1 MRNIKI
7 TVEYEGTD
15 YSGWQRQKNSGE
27 TIQEKIENALLK
39 ITNEKISVAGSGR
52 TDAGVHAIG
61 QVANFLTSSKMSEEK
76 LCKALNSVLPR
87 DITVK
92 SLEEAPAGFHS
103 RVCSKKKTYFYKI
116 LNRAAPPALDRK
128 TCWYI
133 PQKLDVNSM
142 NAACACLAGKHDF
155 AVFANADAKVKTTVR
170 TVFSANIK
178 RDGDFIIFTISAD
191 GFLKRMVRLI
201 VGTLVRV
208 GKETLTVKGF
218 GEILKTGEKTRDV
231 IAAPPQGLFLDNV
244 EYNARHV

>member
-1 MRNIKI
+1 MKNIKI
-7 TVEYEGTD
+7 IVEYEGTN
-15 YSGWQRQKNSGE
+15 YSGWQRQKNSYE

-39 ITNEKISVAGSGR
+39 ITNEKTSVAGSGR

-61 QVANFLTSSKMSEEK
+61 QVANFLTSSTMSEEK

-92 SLEEAPAGFHS
+92 SLEEVSAGFHP

-133 PQKLDVNSM
+133 PQQLDVDLM
-142 NAACACLAGKHDF
+142 NAACACLTGKHDF
-155 AVFANADAKVKTTVR
+155 AVFANADASVKTTVR
-170 TVFSANIK
+170 TIFSANIK
-178 RDGDFIIFTISAD
+178 RDGDFIIFTVSSD

-208 GKETLTVKGF
+208 GRKTLTVRGF
-218 GEILKTGEKTRDV
+218 EKILKSGEKTRDV
-231 IAAPPQGLFLDNV
+231 VAAPPQGLFLENV
-244 EYNARHV
+244 EY